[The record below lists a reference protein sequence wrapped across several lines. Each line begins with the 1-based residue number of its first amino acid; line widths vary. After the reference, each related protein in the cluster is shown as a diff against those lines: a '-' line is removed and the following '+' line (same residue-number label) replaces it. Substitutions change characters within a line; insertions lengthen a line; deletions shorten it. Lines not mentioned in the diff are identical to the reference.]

1 MIPNTTAQ
9 ERWVS
14 RSQHLLVTM
23 DNFSDEY
30 SFEPLPST
38 GTRSAGDP
46 KVKAAVHQLLEDG
59 WFFGKLLDV
68 KSKPRMLRCY
78 SDPSSRFDQKILAN
92 SCPPAGKSSTTRE
105 LLTRGNLTRA
115 PSLPPNIGRSEEKIH
130 ETERYTSGTGMSRQ
144 LTRQLSD
151 QILIQKPTSVRK
163 KEGISHEK
171 TANHATGNYRRSKM
185 VAEGQSSRHGLIRTP
200 SLPPYIWREETNEES
215 DSDEITMSKLIRQAM
230 PLSSDILP
238 RQHSSKMILPRYRPP
253 RNSSEV
259 ESGGDAL
266 HNISSEARHS
276 NFPKNQMSKLEK
288 SLSNPEVHEV
298 IRDKK
303 GLNPASMVEI
313 FAGLQEKK
321 LYIKRNQDLVSNSWQ
336 GSSCASAA
344 PIPVWV
350 SKDSSQDM
358 KAQLKFWARSVASNV
373 R

>member
-1 MIPNTTAQ
+1 
-9 ERWVS
+9 
-14 RSQHLLVTM
+14 M
-23 DNFSDEY
+23 DNFSDED
-30 SFEPLPST
+30 SFEPSPST
-38 GTRSAGDP
+38 GTRSAGVP
-46 KVKAAVHQLLEDG
+46 EVKAAVHQLLEEG

-78 SDPSSRFDQKILAN
+78 SDPSSRFDQQILAN

-144 LTRQLSD
+144 LPRQLSD

-163 KEGISHEK
+163 KEGVRHEK
-171 TANHATGNYRRSKM
+171 TANHAAGNYRRSKM

-238 RQHSSKMILPRYRPP
+238 RPRYRPP

-266 HNISSEARHS
+266 HNISSEARHG
-276 NFPKNQMSKLEK
+276 NFPKNQMRKLEK

-298 IRDKK
+298 TRDKK

-336 GSSCASAA
+336 GSSCACAA

-350 SKDSSQDM
+350 SKDSSQEM

>member
-1 MIPNTTAQ
+1 
-9 ERWVS
+9 
-14 RSQHLLVTM
+14 M
-23 DNFSDEY
+23 DNFSDED
-30 SFEPLPST
+30 SFEPSPST

-46 KVKAAVHQLLEDG
+46 EVKAAVHQLLEEG
-59 WFFGKLLDV
+59 
-68 KSKPRMLRCY
+68 C
-78 SDPSSRFDQKILAN
+78 KILAN

-163 KEGISHEK
+163 KEGVRHEK
-171 TANHATGNYRRSKM
+171 TANHAAGNYRGSKM

-276 NFPKNQMSKLEK
+276 NFPKNQMRKLEK
-288 SLSNPEVHEV
+288 SLSNPEVQEV

-313 FAGLQEKK
+313 FA
-321 LYIKRNQDLVSNSWQ
+321 
-336 GSSCASAA
+336 A

-350 SKDSSQDM
+350 SKDSSQEM